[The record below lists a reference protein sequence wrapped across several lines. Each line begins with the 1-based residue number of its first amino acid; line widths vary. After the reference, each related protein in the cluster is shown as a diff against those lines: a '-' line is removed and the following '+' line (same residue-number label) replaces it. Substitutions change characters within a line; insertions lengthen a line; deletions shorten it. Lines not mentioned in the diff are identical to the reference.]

1 MLAPHCHNGCC
12 RYDWI
17 AKRGKI
23 VHSCPLDP
31 LWGSVVHAPDSYL
44 SPVEKLQ
51 ILHSKNCD
59 SKHTSTFIPLVYCKI
74 QFSSKVLF
82 SQGVILKACIFRL
95 EYVHSRNCN
104 MSERFR
110 FYKDYTSVD
119 ALTLCFSEKLPAA
132 GILAFIFRGQ

>member
-59 SKHTSTFIPLVYCKI
+59 SKHTSTFIPLVYCKM
-74 QFSSKVLF
+74 QFSSILSK
-82 SQGVILKACIFRL
+82 GVTHKACIVRL
-95 EYVHSRNCN
+95 KYIQDVEKWLKVLDFTKITRFIESKGKSPVHLNLYLESLHLI
-104 MSERFR
+104 
-110 FYKDYTSVD
+110 KH
-119 ALTLCFSEKLPAA
+119 L
-132 GILAFIFRGQ
+132 